1 MNDIVGIIFVIESA
15 LESNPIL
22 ILNDIFGVF
31 LVVGD
36 LDESSLPA
44 SVLFMMSSVFRY
56 LSIVAFVVLVEP
68 TIVIALGGKLGIVEL
83 FVIVADSVHV
93 FGGIGDLGVVR
104 RGLVR
109 GRITMQFVLDLVL
122 LILLVIV
129 LTVDFDECVGSW
141 HRHLGKFSSRH
152 AAKKGQNSNT

>member
-1 MNDIVGIIFVIESA
+1 VLGKEVEFILISHLGQSLSGGASDISWLIGVFLNDIVGIIFVIESA

-109 GRITMQFVLDLVL
+109 GRITM
-122 LILLVIV
+122 
-129 LTVDFDECVGSW
+129 
-141 HRHLGKFSSRH
+141 
-152 AAKKGQNSNT
+152 

>member
-1 MNDIVGIIFVIESA
+1 MNDIVGIIFVVESA

-109 GRITMQFVLDLVL
+109 GRITM
-122 LILLVIV
+122 
-129 LTVDFDECVGSW
+129 
-141 HRHLGKFSSRH
+141 
-152 AAKKGQNSNT
+152 

>member
-1 MNDIVGIIFVIESA
+1 MLGKEVELILISHLGQSLSGGASDISWLIGVFLNDIVGIIFVIESA

-109 GRITMQFVLDLVL
+109 GRITM
-122 LILLVIV
+122 
-129 LTVDFDECVGSW
+129 
-141 HRHLGKFSSRH
+141 
-152 AAKKGQNSNT
+152 